1 MTPEKAMEC
10 IKRNGSVR
18 IRIPRELNYSSGISD
33 GSLPM
38 QPIEQSYIE
47 ITAAQVDQMRHER
60 TDNIN
65 NWAGMMRI

>member
-1 MTPEKAMEC
+1 MTPEQAMDC

-18 IRIPRELNYSSGISD
+18 IAIPNKIEHSFFVKGEL
-33 GSLPM
+33 
-38 QPIEQSYIE
+38 PIVAPKQSYIE

-65 NWAGMMRI
+65 NWTGMMRI